1 MHTDGRYLSIFQVQR
16 ELGVSAAYVEELI
29 ASGRLPAF
37 RILGQWRIDRELL
50 EQMVDALYEESAD
63 DRTSGDVAGQEAT
76 APAGR
81 TGMPPAGG
89 AERTPPGRSALLPA
103 ALTGQQRRI
112 LGLVGQGMSNAEIA
126 AGLSLEIS
134 TVKSHVSRLLQRCGL
149 RDREQL
155 IVLAWRSGLMSDDDS
170 CDPPG
175 SRRGESDILP
185 HDGEGQ

>member
-1 MHTDGRYLSIFQVQR
+1 MHTDGRYLSMIQVQR

-63 DRTSGDVAGQEAT
+63 DPDPGIGDVAGNEAT
-76 APAGR
+76 APAGG
-81 TGMPPAGG
+81 TGMTAAGG
-89 AERTPPGRSALLPA
+89 AERVLPGRSALLPA

-112 LGLVGQGMSNAEIA
+112 LRLVGQGMSNAEIA
-126 AGLSLEIS
+126 ANLSLEIS

-155 IVLAWRSGLMSDDDS
+155 IVLAWRSGLMSDDHS
-170 CDPPG
+170 NDPPVPKG
-175 SRRGESDILP
+175 
-185 HDGEGQ
+185 